1 MGRYREVGELD
12 FFSAVRTGDMTPA
25 YRVRVR
31 ANSYTS
37 PSPNP
42 NPIPTP
48 APAPTPT
55 PTPAPAPEQADYD
68 KLLERVLVACKA
80 MQEGGWWEPPR
91 VSVKR
96 AISTEFAVAIFKNL
110 VGFA

>member
-1 MGRYREVGELD
+1 MTKPWGGPPYP
-12 FFSAVRTGDMTPA
+12 THTPA
-25 YRVRVR
+25 P
-31 ANSYTS
+31 APT
-37 PSPNP
+37 PA
-42 NPIPTP
+42 PTP

>member
-1 MGRYREVGELD
+1 M
-12 FFSAVRTGDMTPA
+12 
-25 YRVRVR
+25 
-31 ANSYTS
+31 
-37 PSPNP
+37 
-42 NPIPTP
+42 
-48 APAPTPT
+48 
-55 PTPAPAPEQADYD
+55 
-68 KLLERVLVACKA
+68 LVACKA